1 MAVLSEREPPKS
13 RRRACTRDASAAN
26 EGASGV
32 YANAIAAASL
42 TTSTRFWLAWRRR
55 EGARRARSAWPRR
68 RHRGR
73 RGERAMRAH
82 AMRTVSEPFVG
93 ASTPHEHRA
102 TAAGPRRPRAAA
114 RHSRARGVVRAATA
128 ADPPFE
134 YGRDRNKSRP
144 RRRPRRA
151 ALQRFRCRT
160 AASGVRNVQR
170 TKAATPDASCAG
182 AVPCV
187 WLPPSLSN
195 DLDLFTS
202 FRAEMFF

>member
-1 MAVLSEREPPKS
+1 MAVSSEREPPKS
-13 RRRACTRDASAAN
+13 RRRACTRDSSAAN

-32 YANAIAAASL
+32 YANAIAAASSL

-55 EGARRARSAWPRR
+55 DGARRARSAWPRR

-82 AMRTVSEPFVG
+82 ATRSTASEPFVG

-102 TAAGPRRPRAAA
+102 TAAGLRRPRAAA

-134 YGRDRNKSRP
+134 HGRDRNKSRP
-144 RRRPRRA
+144 RRLPRRA

-160 AASGVRNVQR
+160 ATSGVRNVRKLQR
-170 TKAATPDASCAG
+170 LTSQQ
-182 AVPCV
+182 
-187 WLPPSLSN
+187 PPSMSGFHQASPTILS
-195 DLDLFTS
+195 
-202 FRAEMFF
+202 

>member
-134 YGRDRNKSRP
+134 HGRDRNKSRP

-160 AASGVRNVQR
+160 ATSGVRNVRKLQR
-170 TKAATPDASCAG
+170 QTQVELAP
-182 AVPCV
+182 PCV
-187 WLPPSLSN
+187 WLPLSFSN
-195 DLDLFTS
+195 DRRFT
-202 FRAEMFF
+202 FLRAEMFF